1 MSGLK
6 ALVIGLGVIII
17 VMVVTI
23 IVTLATRLSTAHN
36 AADAV
41 TRAVLNE
48 PPGTHMVSIAS
59 AGDRL
64 AVLLQGGGPDRLLF
78 LASDGHIT
86 GRVALR
92 Q

>member
-6 ALVIGLGVIII
+6 ALVIGLGVVIIA
-17 VMVVTI
+17 MVLTI
-23 IVTLATRLSTAHN
+23 MVTLAHRMSAPATP
-36 AADAV
+36 AAAV
-41 TRAVLNE
+41 TEAVLTE
-48 PPGTHMVSIAS
+48 PPGTHLVSIAP

-78 LASDGHIT
+78 LAPDGHIT
-86 GRVALR
+86 GRVSLK